1 MRSCQPAVAL
11 CHLMIYFT
19 APHGVHTLQRPK
31 IELLSV
37 HSGDPWSVAHVLSKI
52 YHSELWNVQFDA
64 GKYVVSL
71 KMSLAGCRKTKSITF
86 PRVSVSG
93 SMVWEVLTQ
102 SAVTGDSTHETAQSS
117 ETQTEHTGIECWFS
131 LTVLEIFQYI
141 LLCGKKVD

>member
-1 MRSCQPAVAL
+1 M
-11 CHLMIYFT
+11 
-19 APHGVHTLQRPK
+19 
-31 IELLSV
+31 

-52 YHSELWNVQFDA
+52 YHSELWNVQSDE

-71 KMSLAGCRKTKSITF
+71 KMRLAGCRKTKSIIL

-102 SAVTGDSTHETAQSS
+102 SAVSGDSTHETAQSS
-117 ETQTEHTGIECWFS
+117 ETQMEQTGIECLFS
-131 LTVLEIFQYI
+131 LTVLKIFQHI